1 MLLCLILG
9 LVRFYHRGEKC
20 EKRGSTRGRR
30 SSKKRKKRLKEGEGE
45 AQIKGRRSSKKQ
57 KKRPNTATPQAKS
70 HQPSSQKR
78 RKPKPKAA
86 KAQGEAE
93 GREKQQKPPFWAV
106 FRPASGS
113 SPAQPHHTIKGNE
126 EQQPHS
132 QPHPALQGR
141 HSVVRTGE
149 NGYSS
154 VITSAASRIACSS
167 ASESL
172 VRGMSISGVHS
183 PRVCIITFSAV
194 RDWPSERP
202 AWYSFAISFVSS

>member
-20 EKRGSTRGRR
+20 ERRGSTRGRR
-30 SSKKRKKRLKEGEGE
+30 GAKKQEKRRKEGEKE
-45 AQIKGRRSSKKQ
+45 
-57 KKRPNTATPQAKS
+57 AKS
-70 HQPSSQKR
+70 HQSPSQKR

-149 NGYSS
+149 DGYSS

-172 VRGMSISGVHS
+172 VRGMSMSGVHS

>member
-20 EKRGSTRGRR
+20 ERRGSTRGRR
-30 SSKKRKKRLKEGEGE
+30 GSKKQEKRLKEGEKE
-45 AQIKGRRSSKKQ
+45 
-57 KKRPNTATPQAKS
+57 AKS
-70 HQPSSQKR
+70 RESPSQK
-78 RKPKPKAA
+78 PPTPKAKEA
-86 KAQGEAE
+86 KAQAKRGESPRRSRRA
-93 GREKQQKPPFWAV
+93 REAAKTPVLGGFPPSFRQ
-106 FRPASGS
+106 FPRPASGS

-172 VRGMSISGVHS
+172 VRGMSMSGVHS

>member
-20 EKRGSTRGRR
+20 ERRGSTRGRR
-30 SSKKRKKRLKEGEGE
+30 GSKKQKKRLKEGEGE
-45 AQIKGRRSSKKQ
+45 AQRSRKRGQ
-57 KKRPNTATPQAKS
+57 KPP
-70 HQPSSQKR
+70 
-78 RKPKPKAA
+78 KPKPKAA

-172 VRGMSISGVHS
+172 VRGMSMSGVHS

>member
-1 MLLCLILG
+1 MK
-9 LVRFYHRGEKC
+9 GEAQQGDG
-20 EKRGSTRGRR
+20 EAQRSGKRGSNKG
-30 SSKKRKKRLKEGEGE
+30 KAKLKEAEKE
-45 AQIKGRRSSKKQ
+45 AKHRH
-57 KKRPNTATPQAKS
+57 PP
-70 HQPSSQKR
+70 SQKR
-78 RKPKPKAA
+78 PKPKPKAA

-172 VRGMSISGVHS
+172 VRGMSMSGVHS

>member
-30 SSKKRKKRLKEGEGE
+30 GSKKGKAKLKEGEAE
-45 AQIKGRRSSKKQ
+45 AQRSRKRGQTPRKPKAKPKGERSSKNPRSGRFSAQ
-57 KKRPNTATPQAKS
+57 LQAVPP
-70 HQPSSQKR
+70 PSFRQF
-78 RKPKPKAA
+78 P
-86 KAQGEAE
+86 
-93 GREKQQKPPFWAV
+93 
-106 FRPASGS
+106 RPASGS

>member
-1 MLLCLILG
+1 MK
-9 LVRFYHRGEKC
+9 GEAQQ
-20 EKRGSTRGRR
+20 
-30 SSKKRKKRLKEGEGE
+30 GEGE
-45 AQIKGRRSSKKQ
+45 AQRSRKRSSKKQ
-57 KKRPNTATPQAKS
+57 KKRPNTATP
-70 HQPSSQKR
+70 PSQKR

-172 VRGMSISGVHS
+172 VRGMSMSGVHS

>member
-20 EKRGSTRGRR
+20 ERRGSTR
-30 SSKKRKKRLKEGEGE
+30 
-45 AQIKGRRSSKKQ
+45 GRRSSKKQ

-70 HQPSSQKR
+70 RESPRRKR

-113 SPAQPHHTIKGNE
+113 SAAQPHHTIKGNE

-172 VRGMSISGVHS
+172 VRGMSMSGVHS

>member
-20 EKRGSTRGRR
+20 ERRGSTRGRR
-30 SSKKRKKRLKEGEGE
+30 GSKKRKKRLKEGEGE
-45 AQIKGRRSSKKQ
+45 AQRSR
-57 KKRPNTATPQAKS
+57 KRGQTP
-70 HQPSSQKR
+70 PT
-78 RKPKPKAA
+78 PKPKATKPKAKEA

-172 VRGMSISGVHS
+172 VRGMSMSGVHS

>member
-1 MLLCLILG
+1 MLLCLIIG

-20 EKRGSTRGRR
+20 ERRGSTRERR
-30 SSKKRKKRLKEGEGE
+30 GSKKQEKRLKEGEGE
-45 AQIKGRRSSKKQ
+45 AQRSR
-57 KKRPNTATPQAKS
+57 KRGQTP
-70 HQPSSQKR
+70 PPPSQKPPT
-78 RKPKPKAA
+78 PKPKEA
-86 KAQGEAE
+86 KAQVEAE

-172 VRGMSISGVHS
+172 VRGMSMSGVHS

>member
-20 EKRGSTRGRR
+20 ERRGATRGRR
-30 SSKKRKKRLKEGEGE
+30 GATRGRRGAKKRKKRPK
-45 AQIKGRRSSKKQ
+45 
-57 KKRPNTATPQAKS
+57 ATNPQAKS

-149 NGYSS
+149 DGYSS

>member
-30 SSKKRKKRLKEGEGE
+30 GSKKGKAKLKEGEAE
-45 AQIKGRRSSKKQ
+45 AQRSR
-57 KKRPNTATPQAKS
+57 KRGQTP
-70 HQPSSQKR
+70 PP
-78 RKPKPKAA
+78 PKPKATNP
-86 KAQGEAE
+86 QGERGE
-93 GREKQQKPPFWAV
+93 SPSQKPPKPKAKPKGEISSKNPRSGQFP
-106 FRPASGS
+106 RPASGS

>member
-1 MLLCLILG
+1 MK
-9 LVRFYHRGEKC
+9 GEAQQ
-20 EKRGSTRGRR
+20 
-30 SSKKRKKRLKEGEGE
+30 GEGE
-45 AQIKGRRSSKKQ
+45 AQRSGKRGSKKG
-57 KKRPNTATPQAKS
+57 KEKLKEAGKEAK
-70 HQPSSQKR
+70 HRHPPRRKR

-172 VRGMSISGVHS
+172 VRGMSMSGVHS

>member
-1 MLLCLILG
+1 MK
-9 LVRFYHRGEKC
+9 GEAQQ
-20 EKRGSTRGRR
+20 
-30 SSKKRKKRLKEGEGE
+30 GEGE
-45 AQIKGRRSSKKQ
+45 AQRSR
-57 KKRPNTATPQAKS
+57 KRGQTPPPPQAKRGES
-70 HQPSSQKR
+70 PR
-78 RKPKPKAA
+78 RSRRAREAA
-86 KAQGEAE
+86 KTPVLG
-93 GREKQQKPPFWAV
+93 GFPPSFKQFP
-106 FRPASGS
+106 RPASGS

-172 VRGMSISGVHS
+172 VRGMSMSGVHS

>member
-30 SSKKRKKRLKEGEGE
+30 GSKKRKKRLKEGEGE
-45 AQIKGRRSSKKQ
+45 AQRSRKRGQ
-57 KKRPNTATPQAKS
+57 KPP
-70 HQPSSQKR
+70 
-78 RKPKPKAA
+78 KPKPKAA
-86 KAQGEAE
+86 KAQAKSRESPRRSRRAREAAKTPVL
-93 GREKQQKPPFWAV
+93 GGFPPS
-106 FRPASGS
+106 FRQFPCPASGS
-113 SPAQPHHTIKGNE
+113 SSAQPHHTIKGNE

-172 VRGMSISGVHS
+172 VRGMSMSGVHS

>member
-20 EKRGSTRGRR
+20 ERRGSTRGRR
-30 SSKKRKKRLKEGEGE
+30 GSKKRKKRLKEGEGE
-45 AQIKGRRSSKKQ
+45 AQRSR
-57 KKRPNTATPQAKS
+57 KRGQTP
-70 HQPSSQKR
+70 PP
-78 RKPKPKAA
+78 PKPKATKA
-86 KAQGEAE
+86 KGERGESPRRSRRA
-93 GREKQQKPPFWAV
+93 REAAKTPVLGGFPPSFSQ
-106 FRPASGS
+106 FPCPASGN
-113 SPAQPHHTIKGNE
+113 SPPSPILTIKGNE

-172 VRGMSISGVHS
+172 VRGMSMSGVHS

>member
-20 EKRGSTRGRR
+20 ERRGSTRGRR
-30 SSKKRKKRLKEGEGE
+30 GSKKRKKRLKEGEKE
-45 AQIKGRRSSKKQ
+45 AKHRH
-57 KKRPNTATPQAKS
+57 PP
-70 HQPSSQKR
+70 SQKP
-78 RKPKPKAA
+78 PKPKAKEA

-172 VRGMSISGVHS
+172 VRGMSMSGVHS

>member
-30 SSKKRKKRLKEGEGE
+30 GSKKRKAKLKEAGKE
-45 AQIKGRRSSKKQ
+45 AKHR
-57 KKRPNTATPQAKS
+57 
-70 HQPSSQKR
+70 QPPSQK
-78 RKPKPKAA
+78 PPTLKPKAA

-172 VRGMSISGVHS
+172 VRGMSMSGVHS

>member
-20 EKRGSTRGRR
+20 ERRGST
-30 SSKKRKKRLKEGEGE
+30 
-45 AQIKGRRSSKKQ
+45 KGRRGSKKQ

-70 HQPSSQKR
+70 RQSPR
-78 RKPKPKAA
+78 RSRRAREAA
-86 KAQGEAE
+86 KAPVLG
-93 GREKQQKPPFWAV
+93 GFPPSFSQ
-106 FRPASGS
+106 FRSPASDS

-172 VRGMSISGVHS
+172 VRGMSMSGVHS

>member
-1 MLLCLILG
+1 MK
-9 LVRFYHRGEKC
+9 GEAQQ
-20 EKRGSTRGRR
+20 
-30 SSKKRKKRLKEGEGE
+30 GEGE
-45 AQIKGRRSSKKQ
+45 AQRSRKRGQ
-57 KKRPNTATPQAKS
+57 KPPKS
-70 HQPSSQKR
+70 
-78 RKPKPKAA
+78 KPKATNP
-86 KAQGEAE
+86 QGERGESPRRSRRA
-93 GREKQQKPPFWAV
+93 REAAKTPVLGGFPPSFRQ
-106 FRPASGS
+106 FPRPAPSY
-113 SPAQPHHTIKGNE
+113 HKGNE

-172 VRGMSISGVHS
+172 VRGMSMSGVHS

>member
-1 MLLCLILG
+1 MK
-9 LVRFYHRGEKC
+9 GEAQQ
-20 EKRGSTRGRR
+20 
-30 SSKKRKKRLKEGEGE
+30 GEGE
-45 AQIKGRRSSKKQ
+45 AQRSGKRGQ
-57 KKRPNTATPQAKS
+57 KP
-70 HQPSSQKR
+70 
-78 RKPKPKAA
+78 PKPKAKEA
-86 KAQGEAE
+86 KAQAKRGESPRRSRRA
-93 GREKQQKPPFWAV
+93 REAAKSPVLGGFPPSFRQ
-106 FRPASGS
+106 FPRPASGS
-113 SPAQPHHTIKGNE
+113 SPAHPHHTIKGNE

-149 NGYSS
+149 KGYSS

-172 VRGMSISGVHS
+172 VRGMSMSGVHS

-202 AWYSFAISFVSS
+202 DWYSFAISFVSS

>member
-20 EKRGSTRGRR
+20 ERRGSTRGRR
-30 SSKKRKKRLKEGEGE
+30 D
-45 AQIKGRRSSKKQ
+45 SKKQ
-57 KKRPNTATPQAKS
+57 KKRLKKAEKEAKS
-70 HQPSSQKR
+70 HQSPSQKP
-78 RKPKPKAA
+78 RKPKAKPKGERSS
-86 KAQGEAE
+86 KNPRSGRFSAQL
-93 GREKQQKPPFWAV
+93 QAV
-106 FRPASGS
+106 SRPAPGS

-172 VRGMSISGVHS
+172 VRGMSMSGVHS

>member
-20 EKRGSTRGRR
+20 ERRGSTRGRR
-30 SSKKRKKRLKEGEGE
+30 GSMKQKKRLKEAEGE
-45 AQIKGRRSSKKQ
+45 AQRSR
-57 KKRPNTATPQAKS
+57 KRGQTP
-70 HQPSSQKR
+70 
-78 RKPKPKAA
+78 PKPKA
-86 KAQGEAE
+86 KPKGERSSKNPRSGRFSAQLHSV
-93 GREKQQKPPFWAV
+93 PPPSFIQ
-106 FRPASGS
+106 FRRPASGS

-132 QPHPALQGR
+132 QPHPVLQGR

-149 NGYSS
+149 DGYSS

>member
-1 MLLCLILG
+1 MK
-9 LVRFYHRGEKC
+9 GEAQQ
-20 EKRGSTRGRR
+20 
-30 SSKKRKKRLKEGEGE
+30 GEGE
-45 AQIKGRRSSKKQ
+45 AQRSGKRGSNKGK
-57 KKRPNTATPQAKS
+57 AKLKEAGKEAK
-70 HQPSSQKR
+70 HRHPPSQK
-78 RKPKPKAA
+78 PPTPKAKEA

-113 SPAQPHHTIKGNE
+113 SPAQPHHTIKGNK

-172 VRGMSISGVHS
+172 VRGMSMSGVHS

>member
-20 EKRGSTRGRR
+20 ERRGSTRGRR
-30 SSKKRKKRLKEGEGE
+30 G
-45 AQIKGRRSSKKQ
+45 SKKQ
-57 KKRPNTATPQAKS
+57 KKRLKAT
-70 HQPSSQKR
+70 
-78 RKPKPKAA
+78 

-106 FRPASGS
+106 FRPASVS

-172 VRGMSISGVHS
+172 VRGMSMSGVHS

>member
-20 EKRGSTRGRR
+20 ERRGSTRGRR
-30 SSKKRKKRLKEGEGE
+30 SSKKQKKRLKEGEGE
-45 AQIKGRRSSKKQ
+45 AQIRGKRGQ
-57 KKRPNTATPQAKS
+57 KP
-70 HQPSSQKR
+70 
-78 RKPKPKAA
+78 PKPKAKEA
-86 KAQGEAE
+86 KAQAKSRESPRRSRRAREAAKTPVL
-93 GREKQQKPPFWAV
+93 GGFPPSFKQFP
-106 FRPASGS
+106 RPASGS
-113 SPAQPHHTIKGNE
+113 SPAHPHHTIKGNE

-172 VRGMSISGVHS
+172 VRGMSMSGVHS

>member
-1 MLLCLILG
+1 MK
-9 LVRFYHRGEKC
+9 GEAQQ
-20 EKRGSTRGRR
+20 
-30 SSKKRKKRLKEGEGE
+30 GEGE
-45 AQIKGRRSSKKQ
+45 AQRSGKRGSKKG
-57 KKRPNTATPQAKS
+57 KAKLKEAGKEAK
-70 HQPSSQKR
+70 HRHPPRRKR

-149 NGYSS
+149 DGYSS

-172 VRGMSISGVHS
+172 VRGMSMSGVHS

>member
-1 MLLCLILG
+1 MLLCLIIG

-20 EKRGSTRGRR
+20 ERRGSTRGRR
-30 SSKKRKKRLKEGEGE
+30 GSKKGKKRLKEAGKE
-45 AQIKGRRSSKKQ
+45 AKHRH
-57 KKRPNTATPQAKS
+57 PQAKS
-70 HQPSSQKR
+70 HQSPSQKR

>member
-20 EKRGSTRGRR
+20 ERQCSTRGRR
-30 SSKKRKKRLKEGEGE
+30 GSKKQKKRLKEGEGE
-45 AQIKGRRSSKKQ
+45 AQRSR
-57 KKRPNTATPQAKS
+57 KRGQTP
-70 HQPSSQKR
+70 PP
-78 RKPKPKAA
+78 PKPKAA

-172 VRGMSISGVHS
+172 VRGMSMSGVHS

>member
-1 MLLCLILG
+1 MK
-9 LVRFYHRGEKC
+9 GEAQQ
-20 EKRGSTRGRR
+20 
-30 SSKKRKKRLKEGEGE
+30 GEGE
-45 AQIKGRRSSKKQ
+45 AQRSRKRGQ
-57 KKRPNTATPQAKS
+57 KPP
-70 HQPSSQKR
+70 
-78 RKPKPKAA
+78 KPKPKAA
-86 KAQGEAE
+86 KAQGERGE
-93 GREKQQKPPFWAV
+93 SPSQKPRKPKAKPKGERSSKNPRSGRFSAQLQAV

>member
-9 LVRFYHRGEKC
+9 LFRFYHRGEKC
-20 EKRGSTRGRR
+20 EWQCSTRGRR
-30 SSKKRKKRLKEGEGE
+30 GSKKGKKRLKEGEKE
-45 AQIKGRRSSKKQ
+45 
-57 KKRPNTATPQAKS
+57 AKS
-70 HQPSSQKR
+70 HQPPRQKR
-78 RKPKPKAA
+78 RKPKAKPKGERSS
-86 KAQGEAE
+86 KNPRSGRFSAQL
-93 GREKQQKPPFWAV
+93 QAV
-106 FRPASGS
+106 FCPASGS

-172 VRGMSISGVHS
+172 VRGMSMSGVHS

>member
-20 EKRGSTRGRR
+20 ERRGSTRGRR
-30 SSKKRKKRLKEGEGE
+30 GSKKRKAKLKEAGKE
-45 AQIKGRRSSKKQ
+45 AKHR
-57 KKRPNTATPQAKS
+57 
-70 HQPSSQKR
+70 QPPSQK
-78 RKPKPKAA
+78 PPTLKPKAA

-113 SPAQPHHTIKGNE
+113 SPAHPHHTIQGNE

-149 NGYSS
+149 NAYSS

-172 VRGMSISGVHS
+172 VRGMSMSGVHS

>member
-20 EKRGSTRGRR
+20 ERRGSTRGRR
-30 SSKKRKKRLKEGEGE
+30 GSKKGKKRLKEGEGE
-45 AQIKGRRSSKKQ
+45 AQRSR
-57 KKRPNTATPQAKS
+57 KRGQTPPTPKAKEAKAQAKS
-70 HQPSSQKR
+70 RQSPR
-78 RKPKPKAA
+78 RSRRAREAA
-86 KAQGEAE
+86 KTPVLGGFPPSFSQFPAQL
-93 GREKQQKPPFWAV
+93 QSVPLPS
-106 FRPASGS
+106 FRRFS
-113 SPAQPHHTIKGNE
+113 AQPHHTIKGNE

-172 VRGMSISGVHS
+172 VRGMSMSGVHS

>member
-20 EKRGSTRGRR
+20 ERRGSTRGRR
-30 SSKKRKKRLKEGEGE
+30 GSKKRKKRLKEGEGE
-45 AQIKGRRSSKKQ
+45 AQRSR
-57 KKRPNTATPQAKS
+57 KRGQTP
-70 HQPSSQKR
+70 P
-78 RKPKPKAA
+78 PTKPKATNHQA
-86 KAQGEAE
+86 KRGESPRRSRRA
-93 GREKQQKPPFWAV
+93 REAAKTPVLGGFPPS
-106 FRPASGS
+106 FRQFRSPASVS

-172 VRGMSISGVHS
+172 VRGMSMSGVHS

>member
-1 MLLCLILG
+1 MK
-9 LVRFYHRGEKC
+9 GEAQQ
-20 EKRGSTRGRR
+20 
-30 SSKKRKKRLKEGEGE
+30 GEGE
-45 AQIKGRRSSKKQ
+45 AQRSGKRGSKKR
-57 KKRPNTATPQAKS
+57 KAKLKEAGKEAKHRHPQVKS
-70 HQPSSQKR
+70 HQPPSQKR
-78 RKPKPKAA
+78 RKPKSKPKGERSS
-86 KAQGEAE
+86 KNPRSGRFSAQL
-93 GREKQQKPPFWAV
+93 QAV
-106 FRPASGS
+106 PLPSFRQFPRPASGS

-172 VRGMSISGVHS
+172 VRGMSMSGVHS

>member
-1 MLLCLILG
+1 MK
-9 LVRFYHRGEKC
+9 GEAQQ
-20 EKRGSTRGRR
+20 
-30 SSKKRKKRLKEGEGE
+30 GEGE
-45 AQIKGRRSSKKQ
+45 AQRSSKRGQ
-57 KKRPNTATPQAKS
+57 KPPT
-70 HQPSSQKR
+70 
-78 RKPKPKAA
+78 PKPKAA
-86 KAQGEAE
+86 KAQAKRGQSPRRSRRAREAAKTPVL
-93 GREKQQKPPFWAV
+93 GGFPPSFSQ
-106 FRPASGS
+106 FPRPASGS

-149 NGYSS
+149 DGYSS

-172 VRGMSISGVHS
+172 VRGMSMSGVHS

>member
-1 MLLCLILG
+1 MK
-9 LVRFYHRGEKC
+9 GEAQQ
-20 EKRGSTRGRR
+20 
-30 SSKKRKKRLKEGEGE
+30 GEGE
-45 AQIKGRRSSKKQ
+45 AQRSR
-57 KKRPNTATPQAKS
+57 KRGQTP
-70 HQPSSQKR
+70 PP
-78 RKPKPKAA
+78 PKPKATNP
-86 KAQGEAE
+86 QGERGESPRRSRRA
-93 GREKQQKPPFWAV
+93 REAAKTPVLGGFPPSFKQFP
-106 FRPASGS
+106 RPASGS

>member
-20 EKRGSTRGRR
+20 ERRGSTRGRR
-30 SSKKRKKRLKEGEGE
+30 GSMKQKKRLKEAEGE
-45 AQIKGRRSSKKQ
+45 AQRSR
-57 KKRPNTATPQAKS
+57 KRGQTPPPPKLKATTP
-70 HQPSSQKR
+70 
-78 RKPKPKAA
+78 
-86 KAQGEAE
+86 QGEAE

>member
-9 LVRFYHRGEKC
+9 LFRFYHRGEKY
-20 EKRGSTRGRR
+20 ERRGSTRGRR
-30 SSKKRKKRLKEGEGE
+30 GSKKRKKRLKEGEGE
-45 AQIKGRRSSKKQ
+45 AQRSR
-57 KKRPNTATPQAKS
+57 KRGQTP
-70 HQPSSQKR
+70 PP
-78 RKPKPKAA
+78 PKPKAA
-86 KAQGEAE
+86 NPQAKRGESPRRSRRA
-93 GREKQQKPPFWAV
+93 REAAKTPVLGGFPPSFSQ
-106 FRPASGS
+106 FPRPASGS

>member
-1 MLLCLILG
+1 MK
-9 LVRFYHRGEKC
+9 GEAQQ
-20 EKRGSTRGRR
+20 
-30 SSKKRKKRLKEGEGE
+30 GEGE
-45 AQIKGRRSSKKQ
+45 AQRSGKRGSKKG
-57 KKRPNTATPQAKS
+57 KKRPKATKAQAKS
-70 HQPSSQKR
+70 RESPR
-78 RKPKPKAA
+78 RSRRAREAA
-86 KAQGEAE
+86 KTPVLG
-93 GREKQQKPPFWAV
+93 GFPPSFSQ
-106 FRPASGS
+106 FPCPASGS

-172 VRGMSISGVHS
+172 VRGMSMSGVHS